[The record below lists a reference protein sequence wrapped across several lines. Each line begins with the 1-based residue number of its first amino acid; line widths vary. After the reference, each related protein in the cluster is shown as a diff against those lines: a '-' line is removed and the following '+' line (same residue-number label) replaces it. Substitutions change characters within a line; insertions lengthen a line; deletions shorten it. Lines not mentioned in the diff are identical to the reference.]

1 MNDPTRSRLKFLEVH
16 GSSSWKYFH
25 LKDTIGPVLTPPKER
40 VRSLT
45 WSIRRDTVGVGS
57 TISSTSYILIMASE
71 EMLEV
76 FRDNLRKMSDNRL
89 RVMLVMSRK
98 MGIPEYTDAVTQEF
112 IRRGISIC

>member
-1 MNDPTRSRLKFLEVH
+1 
-16 GSSSWKYFH
+16 
-25 LKDTIGPVLTPPKER
+25 
-40 VRSLT
+40 
-45 WSIRRDTVGVGS
+45 
-57 TISSTSYILIMASE
+57 MASE

-89 RVMLVMSRK
+89 RVMLTMSRK